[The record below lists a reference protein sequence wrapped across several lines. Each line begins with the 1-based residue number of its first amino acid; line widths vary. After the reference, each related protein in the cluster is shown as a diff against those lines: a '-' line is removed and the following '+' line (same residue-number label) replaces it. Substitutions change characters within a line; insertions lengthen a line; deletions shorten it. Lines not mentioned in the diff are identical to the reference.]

1 MASRSILHL
10 FQISVQRSPSQI
22 AVEDGKDFSLSYHQ
36 LDLESSRLATRL
48 RKVGIEK
55 RKPIPLLA
63 SSCVG
68 MVVGVLGI
76 LKAGAS
82 YVPIDRA
89 QWPQEKVDYVLN
101 RVEANVVV
109 YTGDRPNIPN
119 RQFHCVSVESV
130 SDWDVNATTA
140 ASRCD
145 DCQTDTMC
153 VIFTSGTT
161 DKPKGVVLSHSSV
174 MNLVLSPQ
182 FNFGV
187 LPGDRLLLVLSIA
200 FDAFM
205 GALFSTLCNSGTVV
219 LGNSLNLQNRAETA
233 NIFAVTPSILDA
245 MIPPSGDC
253 HYPRLQKIVLGG
265 ETAPQKLI
273 TDWQKIK
280 PDIWIAYG
288 PTEATCTIM
297 TGALQTDS
305 KTGVHYTTRLG
316 QCISYSSVML
326 IDQDMQLIEAV
337 GVEGE
342 MFVAGRCLA
351 SGYWDDDKLTNEK
364 FIFYQNDRVYRTGDM
379 AKWVITDS
387 GSWELEFLG
396 RRDRITKISGFLVN
410 LAQDVDAK
418 ALQLDDRLSF
428 SFSLLFNGRLISV
441 VGPSCVDT
449 ASLLANWRKDSPTYM
464 VPDHLL
470 VLESLPMMNGK
481 TDVKALKAI
490 IAKSVDSTTEDP
502 VSTISTLSEAVTTA
516 LSQVANISIH
526 RIDVKKSSIS
536 YGINSLD
543 AIRISSLCRQ
553 SGFTVPVRHVLLEP
567 SIKTLIDRCNKESS
581 HIPMRDSNLQ
591 CQQESKI
598 TPLQKALLLATMDNH
613 AMNYV
618 QQLSHYATADIDRIK
633 KAWAAVVS
641 VEPMFRTSFSWSTVE
656 PMQKVQ
662 PQAKFDWEE
671 VTVKSHRDIEVA
683 LQGAINRADLGS
695 NFTVLHYEGSEL
707 NRGQS
712 TLVWTI
718 HHALVDGFSASLVF
732 QKVDAFL
739 EGRPLESSLPFTV
752 AARDMEILRY
762 SMQQDIQEF
771 WSHRETLFSD
781 ACGDV
786 ASPNTSLSPRQA
798 GHAQVSVSDTVNR
811 SKVIEYAC
819 TVDVTPAAIFNAAW
833 ILLLTTYTN
842 SDTVVYGSVFSGRNL
857 PFAWAD
863 TMIGPLIQTLP
874 VFVQIDRSLPAEK
887 FVQQIHREIQG
898 LASIHVSE
906 IPSNTPAFST
916 TVAVQDGGMR
926 KGTTAIKCLQESSF
940 QNTAD
945 IPLNLVIN
953 PNGGISL
960 FYRTD
965 RFSPS
970 QVQDMAGI
978 YNSILSSL
986 LHGRLSVQQCLD
998 SKFPVHMREKI
1009 LGAGNNM
1016 STSSFTRDTG
1026 QTISSLFQ
1034 YSAWQNG
1041 PGISIQAEGKAL
1053 TYTQLAE
1060 RVDKIANIIAFL
1072 VPAGAVIAV
1081 LADRSSNW
1089 IVGMLAAMQANTIY
1103 CPVDASYPEEYRAQL
1118 LERSGAKILL
1128 LPDTSQLEKT
1138 GPHGSLTLAI
1148 DHLLNNNIKPADCQP
1163 RSPQPSSTAYL
1174 CFTSGST
1181 GRPKGVM
1188 CRHRAIVALYSSM
1201 AARPTSRPGTRISQ
1215 MLSPGFD
1222 GCIHEILSTLCFGGT
1237 LLLPRGKD
1245 DKFSHLSDAEVAI
1258 LTPSLAAELDPQDFP
1273 NLKSIHFGGEPVAE
1287 ALVERWAPGRE
1298 LYNIYGPTEASLL
1311 VCHHPLKPGVPVTL
1325 GRPLPSARIYVLNS
1339 HLELQPALTAGEI
1352 YIAGVQVS
1360 LGYLGMAKRTSEE
1373 ILPDPFCMGSD
1384 QEMMYCSGDIGFWDE
1399 QGNLHC
1405 CGRED
1410 RQVKLR
1416 GYRINLDDI
1425 PAVVYRTMCS
1435 VSKAVAVTENGAVV
1449 LWVEPKVDAESLRR
1463 ELAVAL
1469 PPHSAPKSVYS
1480 VTKLPRTH
1488 NGKIDLKG
1496 LVLKNQVDLAPK
1508 LIRPLTS
1515 LEETLAGIWRELLK
1529 LDSTRQISNADGF
1542 AILGGHSLLQL
1553 ALAARIKSLFNIPI
1567 TVKDIISASTLQD
1580 LASLIQNQGESP
1592 LWTTPL
1598 ALPEAQAQPLG
1609 PETPSPAEIEWI
1621 HRYEHSQTTSSFNVP
1636 YFAEL
1641 SSDVDIQRLASALQ
1655 VVFNRHRILRSKFT
1669 TWGDK
1674 TLRSVT
1680 TDLITVPVV
1689 EKVDVEKFINM
1700 PFNLQEQS
1708 PIRAMLS
1715 SNQLVICASH
1725 VVCDLTSFNVILRET
1740 ASVYYGQKL
1749 DPIGREYFDS
1759 TIWNQPVDNDK
1770 MAFWRSYLQG
1780 LPVTGAPTPDNQSEN
1795 PSCRS
1800 YRGESVFQTIPPP
1813 LYKRLLAISSFKGT
1827 TLHQF
1832 GLAVIGVV
1840 LQTVCGRHDIL
1851 LGSPYMNRSDHEDM
1865 EVVGLFLQ
1873 ALPVRIQLC
1882 KADSTTE
1889 NALEEVRSS
1898 SQFAL
1903 ANALPWTSLLNCV
1916 GLPFP
1921 SRLNLTQRQQ
1931 QPLFDCVV
1939 TFHDQRASGD
1949 VESPFPVK
1957 GVKPVQISAQGSKFS
1972 CLFEWQADDYGLGIR
1987 YEYDTDAL
1995 PITFINM
2002 VQSLVLRCLDRML
2015 DPKVFMHDI
2024 RSDLDDLFGSE
2035 CQFQGL
2041 LKADA
2046 QRLGR
2051 AFLMGV

>member
-1 MASRSILHL
+1 MASCSILHL
-10 FQISVQRSPSQI
+10 FHISVQRSPSQI

-36 LDLESSRLATRL
+36 LDLESSRLASRL
-48 RKVGIEK
+48 RKVGIEE
-55 RKPIPLLA
+55 RKPVPLLA

-82 YVPIDRA
+82 YVPIDRS

-119 RQFHCVSVESV
+119 RQIHCVSVESV
-130 SDWDVNATTA
+130 TDWDVNGTTA
-140 ASRCD
+140 VSRCD

-174 MNLVLSPQ
+174 MNLVLPPQ

-200 FDAFM
+200 FDGKMAFM
-205 GALFSTLCNSGTVV
+205 GALFSTLCNSGIVV

-253 HYPRLQKIVLGG
+253 HYPRLQRIVLGG

-305 KTGVHYTTRLG
+305 KTGMHYTTRLG
-316 QCISYSSVML
+316 QCLPSSSVML
-326 IDQDMQLIEAV
+326 VDQNMQLIEEV

-342 MFVAGRCLA
+342 IFVAGRCLA

-364 FIFYQNDRVYRTGDM
+364 FIFYRNDRVYRTGNM

-441 VGPSCVDT
+441 VGPSSVDT
-449 ASLLANWRKDSPTYM
+449 ASLIANWRKDSPTYM

-490 IAKSVDSTTEDP
+490 ITKSVGSTTEDP
-502 VSTISTLSEAVTTA
+502 VSAISTLSEAVTIA
-516 LSQVANISIH
+516 LSQVANISLH
-526 RIDVKKSSIS
+526 RINVKQSAIS

-553 SGFTVPVRHVLLEP
+553 YGFTVPVWHVLLEP
-567 SIKTLIDRCNKESS
+567 SIQTLIDRCNEQSS
-581 HIPMRDSNLQ
+581 HIPMQDSNLH

-613 AMNYV
+613 TMNYV

-641 VEPMFRTSFSWSTVE
+641 VEPMFRTSFSWSTEE

-662 PQAKFDWEE
+662 PQAIFDWEE
-671 VTVKSHRDIEVA
+671 ITVRSHRDIEVA
-683 LQGAINRADLGS
+683 LQGPINRADLGS

-718 HHALVDGFSASLVF
+718 HHALVDGFSASLIF
-732 QKVDAFL
+732 QKVDASL

-752 AARDMEILRY
+752 AARDMEILRH
-762 SMQQDIQEF
+762 SMHQDIQEF

-798 GHAQVSVSDTVNR
+798 GHAQVVVSDTVNR
-811 SKVIEYAC
+811 DKVIEYAC
-819 TVDVTPAAIFNAAW
+819 TVDVTPAAIFNATW

-857 PFAWAD
+857 PFAWAE

-906 IPSNTPAFST
+906 IPSNIPAFST

-940 QNTAD
+940 QNTAN
-945 IPLNLVIN
+945 IPLNLVID

-965 RFSPS
+965 RISPG
-970 QVQDMAGI
+970 QVQDMAEI
-978 YNSILSSL
+978 YGSILSSL
-986 LHGRLSVQQCLD
+986 VHGRLSVQQCLD
-998 SKFPVHMREKI
+998 SKFPLHMREKI

-1041 PGISIQAEGKAL
+1041 PGISIQAERKAL

-1060 RVDKIANIIAFL
+1060 RVGKIANIIAFL

-1081 LADRSSNW
+1081 LADRSSSW
-1089 IVGMLAAMQANTIY
+1089 IVGMLAAM
-1103 CPVDASYPEEYRAQL
+1103 
-1118 LERSGAKILL
+1118 
-1128 LPDTSQLEKT
+1128 
-1138 GPHGSLTLAI
+1138 
-1148 DHLLNNNIKPADCQP
+1148 
-1163 RSPQPSSTAYL
+1163 SPQPSSTAYL

-1188 CRHRAIVALYSSM
+1188 CRHRAVVALYSSM

-1245 DKFSHLSDAEVAI
+1245 DKFSHLSDAEVAT

-1273 NLKSIHFGGEPVAE
+1273 NLKSIHFGGEPVPE
-1287 ALVERWAPGRE
+1287 ALVEQWAPGRE

-1339 HLELQPALTAGEI
+1339 HLELQPTLTAGEI

-1360 LGYLGMAKRTSEE
+1360 LGYLGMAKKTSEE

-1384 QEMMYCSGDIGFWDE
+1384 QEMMYRSGDIGFWDE

-1405 CGRED
+1405 CGRDD
-1410 RQVKLR
+1410 RQVKFR

-1425 PAVVYRTMCS
+1425 PAVVYRTMRS

-1449 LWVEPKVDAESLRR
+1449 LWVEPKIDAESLRR

-1496 LVLKNQVDLAPK
+1496 LVLKNHVDLAPK
-1508 LIRPLTS
+1508 LIQPLTS

-1529 LDSTRQISNADGF
+1529 LDSTRQISNADDF

-1553 ALAARIKSLFNIPI
+1553 ALA
-1567 TVKDIISASTLQD
+1567 V
-1580 LASLIQNQGESP
+1580 
-1592 LWTTPL
+1592 
-1598 ALPEAQAQPLG
+1598 
-1609 PETPSPAEIEWI
+1609 
-1621 HRYEHSQTTSSFNVP
+1621 
-1636 YFAEL
+1636 
-1641 SSDVDIQRLASALQ
+1641 
-1655 VVFNRHRILRSKFT
+1655 SK
-1669 TWGDK
+1669 
-1674 TLRSVT
+1674 
-1680 TDLITVPVV
+1680 P
-1689 EKVDVEKFINM
+1689 N
-1700 PFNLQEQS
+1700 
-1708 PIRAMLS
+1708 
-1715 SNQLVICASH
+1715 
-1725 VVCDLTSFNVILRET
+1725 
-1740 ASVYYGQKL
+1740 
-1749 DPIGREYFDS
+1749 
-1759 TIWNQPVDNDK
+1759 
-1770 MAFWRSYLQG
+1770 
-1780 LPVTGAPTPDNQSEN
+1780 
-1795 PSCRS
+1795 
-1800 YRGESVFQTIPPP
+1800 
-1813 LYKRLLAISSFKGT
+1813 
-1827 TLHQF
+1827 
-1832 GLAVIGVV
+1832 
-1840 LQTVCGRHDIL
+1840 
-1851 LGSPYMNRSDHEDM
+1851 
-1865 EVVGLFLQ
+1865 
-1873 ALPVRIQLC
+1873 
-1882 KADSTTE
+1882 
-1889 NALEEVRSS
+1889 
-1898 SQFAL
+1898 
-1903 ANALPWTSLLNCV
+1903 
-1916 GLPFP
+1916 
-1921 SRLNLTQRQQ
+1921 
-1931 QPLFDCVV
+1931 
-1939 TFHDQRASGD
+1939 
-1949 VESPFPVK
+1949 
-1957 GVKPVQISAQGSKFS
+1957 
-1972 CLFEWQADDYGLGIR
+1972 
-1987 YEYDTDAL
+1987 
-1995 PITFINM
+1995 
-2002 VQSLVLRCLDRML
+2002 
-2015 DPKVFMHDI
+2015 
-2024 RSDLDDLFGSE
+2024 
-2035 CQFQGL
+2035 
-2041 LKADA
+2041 
-2046 QRLGR
+2046 
-2051 AFLMGV
+2051 